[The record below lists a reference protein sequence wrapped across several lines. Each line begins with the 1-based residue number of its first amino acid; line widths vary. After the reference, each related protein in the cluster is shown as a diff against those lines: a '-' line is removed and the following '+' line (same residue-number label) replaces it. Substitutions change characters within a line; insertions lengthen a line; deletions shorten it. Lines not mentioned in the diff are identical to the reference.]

1 MIETLHRGIIGRY
14 FSKQVFL
21 KTSQYSQETPV
32 FEYLFEK
39 VAGVATLLKRDSNT
53 GVFL

>member
-1 MIETLHRGIIGRY
+1 MFFKIGGLKNFAYFPRKTL
-14 FSKQVFL
+14 
-21 KTSQYSQETPV
+21 V

-39 VAGVATLLKRDSNT
+39 VTGQIDSNT